1 MTINLDFLPV
11 IVMGFMLMFARIGTM
26 IMLVPAFGETFIPV
40 RVRLTIALLLTY
52 VLAPLNADL
61 YPADAMSSLPRLLS
75 LLGGELLVGFF
86 IGLSMK
92 LISYALST
100 AGTIMANQSGL
111 AFAMGGDATNSGQ
124 QGALMGNFLNVLGI
138 CMVFVTNLHYVM
150 IAAMQDSFTLFPP
163 GNPLPVGDLSALA
176 VETVAH
182 MFSVAVRL
190 GAPFIVVGIVFY
202 FSLGLLNKL
211 MPQMQIFFIAMPV
224 NILIGFSIFL
234 LLLSTLMGYYLSEF
248 RNALQPFLLN

>member
-11 IVMGFMLMFARIGTM
+11 IVMGFLLMFARIGTM
-26 IMLVPAFGETFIPV
+26 IMLVPAFGETFIPM

-52 VLAPLNADL
+52 VLLPINLDL
-61 YPADAMSSLPRLLS
+61 YPADTMSSLSRLLGM
-75 LLGGELLVGFF
+75 LGGELLVGFF

-92 LISYALST
+92 LIAYALTT

-163 GNPLPVGDLSALA
+163 GNPLPVEDLSTLALTS
-176 VETVAH
+176 VTH
-182 MFSVAVRL
+182 MFSVAARM

-224 NILIGFSIFL
+224 NIMIGFGIFL

-248 RNALQPFLLN
+248 EAALQPFLLK

>member
-11 IVMGFMLMFARIGTM
+11 IVVTFLLMFARVGTM
-26 IMLVPAFGETFIPV
+26 IMLVPAFGETFVPV

-52 VLAPLNADL
+52 VMLPINMNL
-61 YPADAMSSLPRLLS
+61 YPTDVMSSLSRLLGM
-75 LLGGELLVGFF
+75 LGGELLVGFAV
-86 IGLSMK
+86 GLSMK
-92 LISYALST
+92 MMAYALST

-124 QGALMGNFLNVLGI
+124 QGALLGNFLNVLGI

-150 IAAMQDSFTLFPP
+150 IAAMHDSFVLFPP
-163 GNPLPVGDLSALA
+163 GNPLPVGDLSTLA
-176 VETVAH
+176 VDNVTN

-190 GAPFIVVGIVFY
+190 GSPFIVVGVVFY

-224 NILIGFSIFL
+224 NILIGFGIFV
-234 LLLSTLMGYYLSEF
+234 LLLSTLMGFYLNAF
-248 RNALQPFLLN
+248 REALQPFLLN

>member
-1 MTINLDFLPV
+1 MTVNLDFLPV
-11 IVMGFMLMFARIGTM
+11 IVMSFLLMFARIGTM
-26 IMLVPAFGETFIPV
+26 MMLIPAFGETFIPV

-52 VLAPLNADL
+52 VMLPINSGL
-61 YPADAMSSLPRLLS
+61 YPADAMSSLARLLS
-75 LLGGELLVGFF
+75 LLGGELLVGIF

-176 VETVAH
+176 VDTVSH

-190 GAPFIVVGIVFY
+190 GSPFIVVGIVFY

-211 MPQMQIFFIAMPV
+211 MPQMQIFFIAMPI
-224 NILIGFSIFL
+224 NIMIGFGIFL